1 MANTL
6 AKATGAEVIVLHVSH
21 APVVASEGGSLLR
34 LSRATARWR
43 TCGFRFKKLQPTDP
57 AVRVEH
63 VTVVAERPSAA
74 HVLEALEKAGC
85 DLIVMGMH
93 GHSWLRSRLF
103 GSVTE
108 EVVRQT
114 ALPRDGGEGSGP
126 QGSGRGAHGR
136 PEGPSESA
144 AKALRR
150 RQERR
155 INDDHTRALVGG
167 RVRVHRP
174 SR

>member
-1 MANTL
+1 MNAIRKILVPTDFSAHSDEAFLVANTL

-21 APVVASEGGSLLR
+21 APVVASEGGSLLTE
-34 LSRATARWR
+34 SSDGKMADVWV
-43 TCGFRFKKLQPTDP
+43 RFKKLQPTDP

-108 EVVRQT
+108 EVVR
-114 ALPRDGGEGSGP
+114 R
-126 QGSGRGAHGR
+126 AHC
-136 PEGPSESA
+136 PVMVVKAPA
-144 AKALRR
+144 HKALAAAPTVAPKAQASPPRK
-150 RQERR
+150 
-155 INDDHTRALVGG
+155 
-167 RVRVHRP
+167 P
-174 SR
+174 